1 MWFPGGGGVMVNNEW
16 SLSMQ
21 TLIQKFHAVKELW
34 KLPLNKV
41 QFYEDPKNIH
51 KIFRPPKIFIF
62 LKTPKIL
69 RFIILKPKKWPWPC
83 SCQGITKI
91 KLFLGAWECLR
102 RQYYRE
108 FLPTAF

>member
-1 MWFPGGGGVMVNNEW
+1 MGEGGQVIFHVVSRGGGVMVNNEW

-62 LKTPKIL
+62 LKTPQNIEVHN
-69 RFIILKPKKWPWPC
+69 FE
-83 SCQGITKI
+83 TKEMALALLMSRYYQN
-91 KLFLGAWECLR
+91 KAVFRSLGMSA
-102 RQYYRE
+102 
-108 FLPTAF
+108 